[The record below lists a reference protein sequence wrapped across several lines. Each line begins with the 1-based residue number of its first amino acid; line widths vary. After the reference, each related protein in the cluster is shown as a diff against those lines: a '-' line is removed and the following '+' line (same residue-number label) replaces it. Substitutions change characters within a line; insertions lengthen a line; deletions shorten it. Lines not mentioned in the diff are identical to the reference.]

1 MEVEDT
7 CERVVLS
14 VSIVKICVRT
24 GSLLS
29 ELFELH
35 SRGCKE
41 SGDHIENICLA
52 LRGVI
57 ESWRINQYDT
67 TAIQIKGIRELYG
80 VCTGS

>member
-1 MEVEDT
+1 M
-7 CERVVLS
+7 
-14 VSIVKICVRT
+14 
-24 GSLLS
+24 GFLLS

-35 SRGCKE
+35 SPGCKK

-52 LRGVI
+52 LRGVV
-57 ESWRINQYDT
+57 ESRRIDQDDT